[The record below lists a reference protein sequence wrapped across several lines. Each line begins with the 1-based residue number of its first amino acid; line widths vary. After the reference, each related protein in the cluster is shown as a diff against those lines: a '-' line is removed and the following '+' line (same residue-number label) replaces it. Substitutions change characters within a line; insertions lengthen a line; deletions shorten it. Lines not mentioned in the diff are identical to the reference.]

1 MKKYI
6 SNSYLD
12 TVKIAKEFSKSV
24 NSGDIILLKGD
35 LGAGKTAFVK
45 AFVKNFDVSDNIV
58 TSPTFTIV
66 NEYNIKDKR
75 IYHFDLYRIKDVSE
89 LYNIGIEEYLYSD
102 AICFVEWPER
112 AIELFNKNVIIV
124 NILKLGE
131 TEREI
136 TIEKRN

>member
-12 TVKIAKEFSKSV
+12 TVMIAKEFSKSV

-75 IYHFDLYRIKDVSE
+75 IYHFEPYRAS
-89 LYNIGIEEYLYSD
+89 LPYRSS
-102 AICFVEWPER
+102 CS
-112 AIELFNKNVIIV
+112 
-124 NILKLGE
+124 
-131 TEREI
+131 
-136 TIEKRN
+136 